1 MGFGVVDL
9 VSAAVSGDRVAALT
23 ALRDLLAGQLAGCDG
38 HGAAALAREFRE
50 TVRELASISAVA
62 GDEVDELAAA
72 RAARRGGAAG

>member
-1 MGFGVVDL
+1 MVDI
-9 VSAAVSGDRVAALT
+9 VSAAASGDRVEALR
-23 ALRDLLAGQLAGCDG
+23 ASRDLLAARLADCDG
-38 HGAAALAREFRE
+38 RGAAALAREFRE